1 MENKEFTITDALL
14 ASKGDRFLNYLID
27 SLIIYIIWISI
38 GTTIIL
44 IADIA
49 GNTAL
54 SERIETMTAIAH
66 SLSFA
71 AVAMLYYMVMET
83 YFSRTIAKYFTK
95 TIVAMRNGSKPTTA
109 AILKRTLCRFI
120 PFEAFTF
127 LGSKA
132 RGWHDSFSHTYVVK
146 KHKFLEKK
154 QLYSTTVDL
163 L

>member
-1 MENKEFTITDALL
+1 MENKEFTVTDTLL

-27 SLIIYIIWISI
+27 SLIVYIVWISI

-44 IADIA
+44 IADIT
-49 GNTAL
+49 NNDAL
-54 SERIETMTAIAH
+54 SERIETMTAMEH

-71 AVAMLYYMVMET
+71 GVMMLYYLVMEI
-83 YFSRTIAKYFTK
+83 YFSRTLAKYFTK
-95 TIVAMRNGSKPTTA
+95 TVVAMRNGSKPTTA

-127 LGSKA
+127 LGSKS

-154 QLYSTTVDL
+154 QLYSTPVEL